1 MGQYRQPTLTDVTLI
16 TKEEDLPDDLYKPGL
31 KLFVCSV
38 DAALQRKCVDACDTL
53 TTSLG
58 PVRDR
63 CTLPLTTHPSES
75 LSGFCQP
82 SALLS
87 NVVWWSRDQL
97 EAFIVTYIPRELI
110 LLTDPIAKL

>member
-1 MGQYRQPTLTDVTLI
+1 MGKHVQPTLKDVTLI

-58 PVRDR
+58 PVREA
-63 CTLPLTTHPSES
+63 TTRKSSVPHPSES
-75 LSGFCQP
+75 LP
-82 SALLS
+82 
-87 NVVWWSRDQL
+87 
-97 EAFIVTYIPRELI
+97 E
-110 LLTDPIAKL
+110 

>member
-1 MGQYRQPTLTDVTLI
+1 MTKRYTDIPEHRNDNSDTQPLLQFPLASMGKHVQPTLTDVTLV

-58 PVRDR
+58 PVR
-63 CTLPLTTHPSES
+63 
-75 LSGFCQP
+75 
-82 SALLS
+82 
-87 NVVWWSRDQL
+87 
-97 EAFIVTYIPRELI
+97 
-110 LLTDPIAKL
+110 